1 MTTDDVT
8 LPPGGVVWSG
18 DPPWDAWH
26 PAEAAR
32 RLAGVTAPWCVA
44 GGWAVDLW
52 HGRTTRDHEDLEI
65 AVPSAGFGEIRAAL
79 PELEFEVV
87 GSGRRWPLDGP
98 AFDVMDQTWGREPGS
113 GVYRIDVFRDRHDG
127 DTWICKR
134 DETIRLPYDRMI
146 RRTAD
151 GVPYQSPEIVLLFKA
166 KHARA
171 KDEDDLVGLLPTLD
185 REQLAWLADALRR
198 AHPGHAWIDRVGP

>member
-1 MTTDDVT
+1 MTMDDP
-8 LPPGGVVWSG
+8 LPAGGDVLDD

-65 AVPSAGFGEIRAAL
+65 AVPRACFGEIRAAL
-79 PELEFEVV
+79 PDLEFDVV
-87 GSGRRWPLDGP
+87 GSGRRWPLDSSV
-98 AFDVMDQTWGREPGS
+98 FDVMDQTWGREPDT

-134 DETIRLPYDRMI
+134 DDGIRLPYGRMV
-146 RRTAD
+146 RRTPD
-151 GVPYQSPEIVLLFKA
+151 GTPYQSPEVVLLFKA
-166 KHARA
+166 KHARP
-171 KDEDDLVGLLPTLD
+171 KDEDDLAGLLPTLD
-185 REQLAWLADALRR
+185 GEQRAWLADALRR
-198 AHPGHAWIDRVGP
+198 VHPGHAWIDRVES